1 VPGYQYLQIVAR
13 DLASMAFPVVEP
25 ILGRAL
31 TLAAVLATGLGC
43 AACSFDLGSLT
54 PGSGKDTTPPAAP
67 AAIEAGAAGTNPRES
82 QVHAARAQTLAQ
94 AGKTAEA
101 LAEFNEALDLDPHNA
116 KAFYQ
121 RGLLYQAGKQHELAV
136 ADFSSANGLTPQQ
149 ADPLHGRAISYLAL
163 GKAKEATVDLDEAVQ
178 AWPQNGQLWLTRGV
192 AYEKLGDK
200 DKAAD
205 SYSRALLLR
214 PKDEAA
220 RSGLARNG
228 GRAG

>member
-1 VPGYQYLQIVAR
+1 
-13 DLASMAFPVVEP
+13 MAFPLREP
-25 ILGRAL
+25 RRFL
-31 TLAAVLATGLGC
+31 TLAALLATGLGC

-54 PGSGKDTTPPAAP
+54 PGSGKDATPQPAP
-67 AAIEAGAAGTNPRES
+67 AVEAGAAGTNPRES

-121 RGLLYQAGKQHELAV
+121 RGLLYQADKQHELAV
-136 ADFSSANGLTPQQ
+136 ADFTSANGLTPQQ
-149 ADPLHGRAISYLAL
+149 ADPLLGRATSYLTL

-178 AWPQNGQLWLTRGV
+178 AWPQNGQLWVARGA
-192 AYEKLGDK
+192 AYEKLGDR

-214 PKDEAA
+214 PKDEVA
-220 RSGLARNG
+220 RTGLARM
-228 GRAG
+228 GRSG

>member
-1 VPGYQYLQIVAR
+1 
-13 DLASMAFPVVEP
+13 MAKPVDQP
-25 ILGRAL
+25 ILRRCL
-31 TLAAVLATGLGC
+31 TLAAALTAGLGC

-54 PGSGKDTTPPAAP
+54 PGSGKDATPQASPAVV
-67 AAIEAGAAGTNPRES
+67 EASAAGTNPRES
-82 QVHAARAQTLAQ
+82 QLHAARAQTLAQ

-121 RGLLYQAGKQHELAV
+121 RGLLHQAEKQHDLAV
-136 ADFSSANGLTPQQ
+136 ADFTSANGLTPQQ
-149 ADPLHGRAISYLAL
+149 ADPLLGRATSYLAL
-163 GKAKEATVDLDEAVQ
+163 GKAKEASADLDEAVQ
-178 AWPQNGQLWLTRGV
+178 AWPQNGQLWVTRGA
-192 AYEKLGDK
+192 AYERLGDK

-214 PKDEAA
+214 PKDETA
-220 RSGLARNG
+220 RSGLARTG